1 MPEAP
6 VPFAPRFRYSDRMV
20 RDLMAVGGARS
31 LIDQVPLPPAAEVLL
46 VSLARLNSTRHSTE
60 IEGNTLSKA
69 EIRRAVASG
78 SREGSE
84 QEREVRNYWRA
95 LEWLEEQADRNAVI
109 TEDFIQS
116 LHAIIDTSAA
126 GRKPK
131 QSDWRQVTIAVSDS
145 GTGRP
150 VFVAPAWEDVPAL
163 MKDLAAWAR
172 GTAAQSLPPP
182 VRAALIAHRFLTIHP
197 FRDGNGRTARALA
210 TYALWT
216 TGFRM
221 RGFLSVEEHYAVKR
235 PDYYAAIQ
243 MGLPVLCYDIDA
255 QGNSRMDCD
264 HTEWLEFFC
273 GTLAMAC
280 DGLVESARPWIRSV
294 VEKAGKSEWENLDR
308 RQQCVL
314 VRMLGLGKDQ
324 ASASEIESSEIVSWF
339 GVSRPTAVEWLREWE
354 ASGLLVAVGQGRYRK
369 YVLEERW
376 REIGARISQL
386 VGSI

>member
-1 MPEAP
+1 MPDAP

-95 LEWLEEQADRNAVI
+95 LEWLEDQADRNAAI

-126 GRKPK
+126 GRKPR
-131 QSDWRQVTIAVSDS
+131 QSDWRQITIAVSDS
-145 GTGRP
+145 DTGRP
-150 VFVAPAWEDVPAL
+150 VFVAPAWEEIPAL
-163 MKDLAAWAR
+163 MRDLARWAH
-172 GTAAQSLPPP
+172 GTAAESLPPP

-221 RGFLSVEEHYAVKR
+221 RGFLSVEEHYAARR

-243 MGLPVLCYDIDA
+243 MGLPVLCYDTDA

-273 GTLAMAC
+273 GTLAAAC
-280 DGLVESARPWIRSV
+280 NGLVDSARPWIRSV
-294 VEKAGKSEWENLDR
+294 VEKSVTSEWENLDR

-314 VRMLGLGKDQ
+314 VRMLGLGAGVQ
-324 ASASEIESSEIVSWF
+324 APGSIETADVMVWF
-339 GVSRPTAVEWLREWE
+339 GVSRPTAIGWLGEWE
-354 ASGLLVAVGQGRYRK
+354 KAGFLVPRGEGRSRRYSLSDAWSEAGTRLKESGLK
-369 YVLEERW
+369 M
-376 REIGARISQL
+376 
-386 VGSI
+386 